1 MPDQTTDR
9 SEMTDILSRDGRIV
23 HVNAAEETRLG
34 LAPGTA
40 TGQPWSLIYTL
51 AAREQLE
58 YLFSQTEPG
67 PHVLTLE
74 MRGAGGALET
84 TAIATLQA
92 DEMGEIR
99 LRTVKWPTSGALK
112 DIARL
117 AEENAVLSSILEASD
132 DAGWCME
139 WADPVDLSAPE
150 QEIIR
155 QVFDNGPRWRLC
167 NGAMAR
173 LYRTPEGQDFNT
185 RPVHETFPR
194 TRENEDFVRRLIHAD
209 FDVSGSPSRDLRYD
223 GMFIEVENDVRGHIR
238 GNRLYRMW
246 GTVRDVSKHARRTA
260 VLREEIDALE
270 AMLDG
275 LPEAL
280 LVLDAHG
287 QLLHAN
293 LAAEELFGLPRDRLL
308 DRMLPDL
315 LEQPVALAELQ
326 AIAEAH
332 MPGRPPRMLPVQLRL
347 PGKTLRGELAVRGL
361 NLRGE
366 PCLAV
371 SFRLRLGLRD
381 PSGDPAGDPAGAPA
395 AGSAPLRLR
404 R

>member
-1 MPDQTTDR
+1 MPQQTTDR

-23 HVNAAEETRLG
+23 HANAAQEARLG
-34 LAPGTA
+34 LAPGA
-40 TGQPWSLIYTL
+40 ADGQPWSLIYTL
-51 AAREQLE
+51 AAREQLD
-58 YLFSQTEPG
+58 YLFSQTDPG

-74 MRGAGGALET
+74 LRRATGGVLET
-84 TAIATLQA
+84 TAIATLETDA
-92 DEMGEIR
+92 SGATR
-99 LRTVKWPTSGALK
+99 LRTVKWPASGALK
-112 DIARL
+112 DVARL

-139 WADPVDLSAPE
+139 WTEPVDLSAPE

-173 LYRTPEGQDFNT
+173 LYRTPEGQDFNQ

-194 TRENEDFVRRLIHAD
+194 SRENEDFVRRLIHAD
-209 FDVSGSPSRDLRYD
+209 FDINGSPSRDLRYD

-238 GNRLYRMW
+238 GNQLYRMW

-260 VLREEIDALE
+260 VLREEIGVLE

-280 LVLDAHG
+280 LVLDAQG

-293 LAAEELFGLPRDRLL
+293 LAAEELFGLPRDQLL

-347 PGKTLRGELAVRGL
+347 PGKTLRGELAVRSL
-361 NLRGE
+361 SLRGE
-366 PCLAV
+366 PCLAA
-371 SFRLRLGLRD
+371 SFRLRLGL
-381 PSGDPAGDPAGAPA
+381 SDPAGDPAPGA
-395 AGSAPLRLR
+395 APLRLR